1 MCVYIYISSKYAN
14 LYKDRQIDR
23 CVKKRIFQRHLPE
36 NCGIQTD
43 AVCISGDKTH
53 APTTPKIPRTLKGCF
68 AVHNGKCQRAGLHQG
83 KFQKGPGARLWE
95 VPKSRARA
103 CGKCQ
108 KGHGAPVGNS
118 NRAGRRSFGKRAGFA
133 PVGNARGQGCGRK
146 IQESLSF
153 QNS

>member
-1 MCVYIYISSKYAN
+1 MYIYISSKYAN

-68 AVHNGKCQRAGLHQG
+68 AVHNGKCQRAGPHKG
-83 KFQKGPGARLWE
+83 KFQTGPGARLWQM
-95 VPKSRARA
+95 PKGRERVSGKFQQGRAARLWEM
-103 CGKCQ
+103 Q
-108 KGHGAPVGNS
+108 KSA
-118 NRAGRRSFGKRAGFA
+118 K
-133 PVGNARGQGCGRK
+133 K
-146 IQESLSF
+146 ESLNF
-153 QNS
+153 QKSYKFRNFRNF